1 MDIKT
6 QKNIKKFKGF
16 KFNFKEIKDEHKKAI
31 NEACEI
37 LEKQGVN
44 EDIINNLKM
53 KFEIKKIPSYDLMTS
68 PFVQY
73 CIKNGLHVQPQG
85 NITEIKNKEPF
96 LYPIVSV
103 TEDIRKFN
111 SVFDKIFE
119 DGIAAAKQIK

>member
-6 QKNIKKFKGF
+6 QKNLKKFNGF
-16 KFNFKEIKDEHKKAI
+16 KFNFNEIKDEHKKAI

-37 LEKQGVN
+37 LKKQGVN
-44 EDIINNLKM
+44 EDIINNLKT

>member
-1 MDIKT
+1 MYIKT
-6 QKNIKKFKGF
+6 QKNLKKFNGF
-16 KFNFKEIKDEHKKAI
+16 KFNFNEIKDEHKKAI

-44 EDIINNLKM
+44 EDIINNLKT

>member
-6 QKNIKKFKGF
+6 QKNLKKFNGF
-16 KFNFKEIKDEHKKAI
+16 KFNFNEIKDEHKKAI

-44 EDIINNLKM
+44 EDIINNLKT

-119 DGIAAAKQIK
+119 DGIATAKQIK

>member
-1 MDIKT
+1 M
-6 QKNIKKFKGF
+6 N
-16 KFNFKEIKDEHKKAI
+16 
-31 NEACEI
+31 
-37 LEKQGVN
+37 
-44 EDIINNLKM
+44 IINNLKT

>member
-16 KFNFKEIKDEHKKAI
+16 KFDFGNIKDEHKIAI

-37 LEKQGVN
+37 LKKQGVN
-44 EDIINNLKM
+44 EEVINNLKT
-53 KFEIKKIPSYDLMTS
+53 KFKIKKIPSYDPMTS

-73 CIKNGLHVQPQG
+73 CMRNDLHVQSQG
-85 NITEIKNKEPF
+85 NMTQIVNGEPF

-111 SVFDKIFE
+111 KLFDKIFE

>member
-6 QKNIKKFKGF
+6 QKNLKKFNGF
-16 KFNFKEIKDEHKKAI
+16 KFNFNEIKDEHKKAI

-44 EDIINNLKM
+44 EDIINNLKT

-73 CIKNGLHVQPQG
+73 CIKNGFHVQPQG

>member
-16 KFNFKEIKDEHKKAI
+16 KFNFKEIKDEHKRAI

>member
-6 QKNIKKFKGF
+6 QKNLKKFNGF
-16 KFNFKEIKDEHKKAI
+16 KFNFNEIKDEHKKAI

-44 EDIINNLKM
+44 EDIINNLKT

-68 PFVQY
+68 QFVQY

-85 NITEIKNKEPF
+85 NITEIKNREPY